1 MKRIAA
7 ALLFLGLVLA
17 FPAAARADEGD
28 AAEENLLKNADFAE
42 YSDETALPAEW
53 EFEAYVSGDDAA
65 KAGLYEDE
73 TAVRCVGIVNGTE
86 NDSRI
91 CQTIAARPDTCYRV
105 SGYIRTSSV
114 TGGRGACLSIDNYS
128 IDGTYCFSADVVG
141 SSEWTAVEMYVKT
154 GPEQRELRV
163 AARLGGYGTMAVGS
177 AWFYGLSVTEFDE
190 ALATSLIYLPADNGA
205 AGTATETPKEPLP
218 PSRVFAAIFVSGAV
232 FMLLFT
238 ALYMGYLR
246 SEQSPLF
253 GDADQ
258 KRTLTAMFALAVAC
272 RVLLSVLFVG
282 HPTDINCFM
291 AWGNAVRSNGVSG
304 FYTSGIF
311 ADYPPGYMYICGA
324 LSALGSGLG
333 LTYGSAGYVL
343 LYKLP
348 ATICDLIGAYLLYEL
363 ARRNGVPRPFS
374 LLLSALA
381 ALNPA
386 LMFISG
392 GWGQIDSILALLV
405 ALAIYFV
412 LGEKRVLAGA
422 LYGLAILLKP
432 QALMAGPILAVIY
445 FCGVIGPD
453 WKKKLFHTALAVL
466 AALAVIFFISLPFKG
481 TQEWTWILDKYRTTA
496 VSYPYASIE
505 AFNLPALLGG
515 NWTRV
520 ETRVLGLPYSTWG
533 TAFIAL
539 AAAFSGALYWKG
551 ARTGKGA
558 AFVSCALSVALM
570 FTFGHYMHERYIIP
584 ALLLLLV
591 GYVYYRDRRLLLL
604 FLSYTVTVLFNSL
617 AALYIVDH
625 QAARGALYDA
635 LTRVGSAATVLTTLY
650 FIVVSVDLLWL
661 GRALKPLP
669 ALAIKRKERRG
680 TFELSVSGSIAPRYT
695 RKDYILL
702 SGLVLVYGAVALS
715 YLGVTKAPQTV
726 YYGDVAGETVTAAF
740 GKTVELAECRVYG
753 NIDTGGTLRFI
764 APDGTETSYE
774 QTYDDMFRWHSVPLV
789 AAADTVTVE
798 LYSGHV
804 RINEIAF
811 FDAAGNRLFAKL
823 VNPTGTQSALLDE
836 QDAVPDVPAC
846 TNGMYLDELYHGR
859 TAYEHLHNL
868 APYENSHPPL
878 GKLLI
883 MLGISAFGMT
893 PFGWRIVGTLFGIG
907 MLPVFYAL
915 SRRLLK
921 KTENAFIATAL
932 FAFDFMHFT
941 QTRIATIDVYAVFF
955 ILLMY
960 YFMYRYVTMD
970 FFTDGLKKTLVPLGA
985 CGLFFGVGAACKWT
999 CIYAGG
1005 GLAAL
1010 LFISLFERYREY
1022 RRLSGSAASA
1032 DRLKAALFLPNTVK
1046 TLLFCA
1052 AFFVVI
1058 PFVIYFAAYTPY
1070 YIYAAGTEENYN
1082 LAGMFRTFWHYQE
1095 FMYNYHST
1103 LQATHPYQSSWY
1115 QWPFTVRPM
1124 WYYYSGTEETVSTMS
1139 ASGNPAVWWLSSI
1152 GAAALAA
1159 LRLTRRIRPDK
1170 ALLVIFAGIL
1180 ANYLPWVL
1188 VSRCTFIYH
1197 FFATVP
1203 FILLATMYLVTAF
1216 EEKEPELWPVKWVWL
1231 TLCLLFFIALYPGI
1245 SGLPIPRTL
1254 AEILQKLPGGN
1265 ILYGA

>member
-7 ALLFLGLVLA
+7 ALLLLGLVLA
-17 FPAAARADEGD
+17 FPAAARAEGD
-28 AAEENLLKNADFAE
+28 AAEENLLRNAYFADYLE
-42 YSDETALPAEW
+42 GAALPAEW

-73 TAVRCVGIVNGTE
+73 TAGRCVGIVNGTE

-91 CQTIAARPDTCYRV
+91 CQTIAARPDTCYLV

-128 IDGTYCFSADVVG
+128 IDGTYCFSTDVTG

-177 AWFYGLSVTEFDE
+177 AWFYGLRVTECDE
-190 ALATSLIYLPADNGA
+190 SLATNLIYLPTDNGA
-205 AGTATETPKEPLP
+205 AGTATETPKAPLP
-218 PSRVFAAIFVSGAV
+218 PPRVFSAMLVTGMV
-232 FMLLFT
+232 FALLFA
-238 ALYMGYLR
+238 ALYMAYLR
-246 SEQSPLF
+246 SEQSPLSD
-253 GDADQ
+253 DADT

-272 RVLLSVLFVG
+272 RVLLSVIFVG

-291 AWGNAVRSNGVSG
+291 AWGNAVRSNGVAA

-311 ADYPPGYMYICGA
+311 ADYPPGYMYVCGA

-333 LTYGSAGYVL
+333 LTYGSAGHVL
-343 LYKLP
+343 LFKLP
-348 ATICDLIGAYLLYEL
+348 ATICDLISAYLLYEL
-363 ARRNGVPRPFS
+363 ARRNGVSRPFS
-374 LLLSALA
+374 LLLAGLV

-412 LGEKRVLAGA
+412 LGEKRILAGA

-432 QALMAGPILAVIY
+432 QALMAGPILAAIY
-445 FCGVIGPD
+445 FRGVVGPD
-453 WKKKLFHTALAVL
+453 WKKKLLHTALAVL

-481 TQEWTWILDKYRTTA
+481 TQDWTWILDKYRTTA

-505 AFNLPALLGG
+505 AFNMPALLGG
-515 NWTRV
+515 NWASV

-539 AAAFSGALYWKG
+539 SVLFSGALYWKG
-551 ARTGKGA
+551 ACTGKGA
-558 AFVSCALSVALM
+558 AYISCALSIALM
-570 FTFGHYMHERYIIP
+570 FTFGHYMHERYVIP

-591 GYVYYRDRRLLLL
+591 GYAYYRDRRLLLV
-604 FLSYTVTVLFNSL
+604 FLSYTVTVLLNSL

-625 QAARGALYDA
+625 QAARGVFYNV

-650 FIVVSVDLLWL
+650 FLVVAVDLLWL
-661 GRALKPLP
+661 SRALAPLP
-669 ALAIKRKERRG
+669 ALQVKQKRKRE
-680 TFELSVSGSIAPRYT
+680 TFALPVSGDGGTRYT
-695 RKDYILL
+695 RKDTILL
-702 SGLVLVYGAVALS
+702 LSLVLVYGAAALT

-740 GKTVELAECRVYG
+740 GRTVELAECRVYG
-753 NIDTGGTLRFI
+753 NIDTGGVLRFT
-764 APDGTETSYE
+764 APDGAETSYE
-774 QTYDDMFRWHSVPLV
+774 QTYDDMFRWHSVLL
-789 AAADTVTVE
+789 AATADTVTVE
-798 LYSGHV
+798 LCSGHV

-811 FDAAGNRLFAKL
+811 FDAAGNRLPATL

-836 QDAVPDVPAC
+836 QDTVPDVPAC

-878 GKLLI
+878 GKLFI
-883 MLGISAFGMT
+883 MLGVAAFGMT

-921 KTENAFIATAL
+921 KTENAFVCTAL

-970 FFTDGLKKTLVPLGA
+970 FFADGLKKTLVPLGA
-985 CGLFFGVGAACKWT
+985 CGLFFGIGAACKWT
-999 CIYAGG
+999 CIYAGA

-1010 LFISLFERYREY
+1010 LFFSLFERYRKY
-1022 RRLSGSAASA
+1022 RALSASA
-1032 DRLKAALFLPNTVK
+1032 SHADRAKAALFLPNTIK
-1046 TLLFCA
+1046 TLLFCV

-1058 PFVIYFAAYTPY
+1058 PFAIYFAAYAPY
-1070 YIYAAGTEENYN
+1070 YIYAAGTEENYG
-1082 LAGMFRTFWHYQE
+1082 LSGMFRTFWHYQE

-1124 WYYYSGTEETVSTMS
+1124 WYYYSGTEDTVSTMS
-1139 ASGNPAVWWLSSI
+1139 VSGNPAVWWISSI
-1152 GAAALAA
+1152 GAFALAA
-1159 LRLTRRIRPDK
+1159 LRLSGKVRPDK
-1170 ALLVIFAGIL
+1170 ALLVIFTGIL

-1203 FILLATMYLVTAF
+1203 FILLATMYLVTAL
-1216 EEKEPELWPVKWVWL
+1216 EEREPELWPVKWVWL
-1231 TLCLLFFIALYPGI
+1231 ALGLLFFIVLYPGI

-1254 AEILQKLPGGN
+1254 AETLQKLPGGN